1 MTLRPALLASMATLR
16 GHDRQNEPFGLVL
29 NKSHLPRP
37 IVIRS
42 RAQQQHHSLP
52 GQSPMSS
59 ERSTCRF
66 GDTCAC
72 RATPLSQGACLQ
84 YMTCKPQENSLL

>member
-1 MTLRPALLASMATLR
+1 MTLRPALLASMAALR

-42 RAQQQHHSLP
+42 RAQQHHSLP

-59 ERSTCRF
+59 ERSTCGF
-66 GDTCAC
+66 G
-72 RATPLSQGACLQ
+72 AT
-84 YMTCKPQENSLL
+84 